1 MAIFKCLLILAVF
14 AAIKE
19 REKDTTVT
27 GENNKHIL
35 YLCNSLWRKLLRM
48 ISEDV

>member
-35 YLCNSLWRKLLRM
+35 YLCTLSSAQ
-48 ISEDV
+48 IIAHDI